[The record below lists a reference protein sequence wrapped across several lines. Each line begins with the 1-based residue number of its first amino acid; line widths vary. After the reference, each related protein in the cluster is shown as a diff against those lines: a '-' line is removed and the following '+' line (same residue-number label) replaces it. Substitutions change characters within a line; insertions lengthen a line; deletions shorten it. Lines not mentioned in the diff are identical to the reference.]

1 MVEDLLDLAESWRIS
16 LIASNM
22 SKATVAAYQRAVKL
36 YLAWCADH
44 QIPDPTDHRAIQGF
58 IAHCLDTGTA
68 PTTAALR
75 HYSIKAF
82 MIWLRDE
89 GEIDHDPF
97 ATLKPPRLDE
107 KVVPSLS
114 DDEISLLLSTC
125 RGAKFT
131 DRRDEAMLKFMFETG
146 VRANELCK
154 MTLADV
160 NLVAMTAVVVK
171 GKGGKGRIVP
181 FSASTATAI
190 DRYLRA
196 RKKVAKPGCEALWIS
211 YTRGQGLGYQAMYVS
226 LKARARQVG
235 LDDFHPHRTRH
246 TAATRWL
253 SHGGSEAGLMAVA
266 GWSSRAML
274 DRYTRAS
281 ATERAIEE
289 SKRLNLG
296 I

>member
-16 LIASNM
+16 LVASNM
-22 SKATVAAYQRAVKL
+22 SKATVAGYLRAVKL
-36 YLAWCADH
+36 YLSWCAEN
-44 QIPDPTDHRAIQGF
+44 QITDPTDHRAIQGF
-58 IAHCLDTGTA
+58 IAHCLETGSA
-68 PTTAALR
+68 STTAALR

-82 MIWLRDE
+82 TMWLRDE

-131 DRRDEAMLKFMFETG
+131 DRRDEAMLKFLFETG

-160 NLVAMTAVVVK
+160 NLTAMTAVVVK

-181 FSASTATAI
+181 FSASTATAL

-196 RKKVAKPGCEALWIS
+196 RKKVVKPGCDYLWVS
-211 YTRGQGLGYQAMYVS
+211 YTRGKGLGYQAMYVS
-226 LKARARQVG
+226 LTTRAKSVG
-235 LDDFHPHRTRH
+235 LTDFHPHRTRH

-274 DRYTRAS
+274 DRYTKAS
-281 ATERAIEE
+281 ASERAIEE